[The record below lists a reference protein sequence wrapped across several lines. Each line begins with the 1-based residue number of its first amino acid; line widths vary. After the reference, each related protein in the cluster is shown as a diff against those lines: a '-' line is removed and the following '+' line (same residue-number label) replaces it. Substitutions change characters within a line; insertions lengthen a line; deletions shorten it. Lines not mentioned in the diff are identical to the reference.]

1 MIDLN
6 TMVDPDRGW
15 NDPRIYTDQD
25 LYERE
30 LEHVFGRTWLF
41 LAHDS
46 QLPKPGSFIQTYM
59 AEDPVLVVRQRDGSV
74 KAFLNQCRH
83 RGMRICR
90 TDAGTSKTFT
100 CTYHGWAYDL
110 AGDLINVPLEEVAY
124 RNEIDKS
131 EWGALKVPRIANYR
145 GFYFGTWSEE
155 TPEFEDYLGDMAF
168 YFDAVVDRF
177 AGGLELAPGT
187 TKWVIDCNWKF
198 AAEQFAGDMYH
209 APVSHASAM
218 LALTDDPN
226 ASGGNPNQ
234 NAPGRQFGANGHGS
248 GGFFSPRAVMPA
260 PYLGDATY
268 AWMKTKEEEHIEQV
282 GIDRVLKVNNHNT
295 IFPNFSWLA
304 FGLSTMRVWHPR
316 GPGQIEVWAWSY
328 RPKDAPDD
336 VKAEMRKMTQRTFS
350 PAGSFETDD
359 GENWTEIQQV
369 LRGHKARTT
378 KFHTGMGLGHDEQD
392 VHGLPG
398 SSNHVYAEH
407 AARGFYRRWRDLVT
421 GTPWAQIQ
429 KPDRARDAAD
439 SALAEEA

>member
-1 MIDLN
+1 
-6 TMVDPDRGW
+6 
-15 NDPRIYTDQD
+15 
-25 LYERE
+25 
-30 LEHVFGRTWLF
+30 
-41 LAHDS
+41 
-46 QLPKPGSFIQTYM
+46 
-59 AEDPVLVVRQRDGSV
+59 
-74 KAFLNQCRH
+74 
-83 RGMRICR
+83 
-90 TDAGTSKTFT
+90 
-100 CTYHGWAYDL
+100 
-110 AGDLINVPLEEVAY
+110 
-124 RNEIDKS
+124 
-131 EWGALKVPRIANYR
+131 
-145 GFYFGTWSEE
+145 
-155 TPEFEDYLGDMAF
+155 
-168 YFDAVVDRF
+168 
-177 AGGLELAPGT
+177 
-187 TKWVIDCNWKF
+187 
-198 AAEQFAGDMYH
+198 MYH

-218 LALTDDPN
+218 MALTDDPN

-234 NAPGRQFGANGHGS
+234 NAPGRQFGDNGHGS
-248 GGFFSPRAVMPA
+248 GGFFSPQAVMPA

-336 VKAEMRKMTQRTFS
+336 VKAEMRKMTQRTFN

-378 KFHTGMGLGHDEQD
+378 KFHTGMGLGHDERD